1 MSQPETRVMKA
12 APEAAVAMVRN
23 LPSATND
30 PHVLTSWKEIAAY
43 LGKGVR
49 TVQRWERE
57 LSLPVRRPYGME
69 KHVIVALPEEL
80 DNWMRT
86 RMVPRENNGHKPAVL
101 PARPPKPKAD
111 NDVHLAKLERMQAL
125 LRVMQERAN
134 ELNRHTAELLART
147 SELKLGSSR
156 FRDGKAVLRQPS
168 LSKRENN

>member
-1 MSQPETRVMKA
+1 MQSA
-12 APEAAVAMVRN
+12 SEAAMAMVRN
-23 LPSATND
+23 SSSSTNE

-80 DNWMRT
+80 DKWMRT
-86 RMVPRENNGHKPAVL
+86 RMVVRENNGQKATVTHSPAHTDKLKPGI
-101 PARPPKPKAD
+101 
-111 NDVHLAKLERMQAL
+111 DVHLAKLERMQAL
-125 LRVMQERAN
+125 LRVMGERAN
-134 ELNRHTAELLART
+134 ALNRHTAELVART

-156 FRDGKAVLRQPS
+156 FRAGRNGLRQPT
-168 LSKRENN
+168 LLKRENN

>member
-1 MSQPETRVMKA
+1 MAEIQTRA
-12 APEAAVAMVRN
+12 AQAAGQAGVHVIRN
-23 LPSATND
+23 MQSANSD

-86 RMVPRENNGHKPAVL
+86 RMIPRENG
-101 PARPPKPKAD
+101 PKPSVAQTPPRVSKQKTD
-111 NDVHLAKLERMQAL
+111 NDAHAAKLERMQAL
-125 LRVMQERAN
+125 LRVMQER
-134 ELNRHTAELLART
+134 
-147 SELKLGSSR
+147 
-156 FRDGKAVLRQPS
+156 
-168 LSKRENN
+168 

>member
-1 MSQPETRVMKA
+1 VQTGGQAGIHVI
-12 APEAAVAMVRN
+12 RN
-23 LPSATND
+23 MTSTNSD

-86 RMVPRENNGHKPAVL
+86 RMVPRENNGARPAVAQT
-101 PARPPKPKAD
+101 PARPQKPKVD
-111 NDVHLAKLERMQAL
+111 NDVHAAKLERMQAL

-156 FRDGKAVLRQPS
+156 FRAGKDGLRQPTIA
-168 LSKRENN
+168 KRENT